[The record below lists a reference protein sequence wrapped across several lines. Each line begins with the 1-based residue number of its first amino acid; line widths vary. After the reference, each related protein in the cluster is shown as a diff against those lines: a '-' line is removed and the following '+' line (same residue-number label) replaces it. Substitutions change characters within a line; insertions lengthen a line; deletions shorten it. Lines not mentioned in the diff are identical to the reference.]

1 MKKVTVISGKG
12 GTGKTIVT
20 ANLTSMA
27 DNLVLADCDVDAP
40 NMHLLMAPEI
50 LNEDIFRGG
59 KLAVKN
65 NEKCIDCGLCKR
77 LCNFG
82 AITSDFEVDKLKC
95 EGCGLCVAKCPT
107 NALQLNIEDTGDIY
121 LSRSK
126 FGPMVHAKLGIGAEN
141 SGKLVSEVS
150 QKAEVLAKEQEKD
163 LVLVDGSPGIGC
175 PVVASLNGTDLA
187 LIVTEPTK
195 SGLADLKRVL
205 QVTEHF
211 DIPALVVINK
221 FDLNE
226 NIAVEIEEFCQEHD
240 IMLAGRIPFDS
251 LVVEAMRQ
259 GELIVEYSPESQ
271 VTSALKMIWERVNN
285 KLKE

>member
-20 ANLTSMA
+20 ANLTA
-27 DNLVLADCDVDAP
+27 LAQDLVLADCDVDAP
-40 NMHLLMAPEI
+40 NMHLLMKPKI
-50 LNEDIFRGG
+50 LEEQSYKGG
-59 KLAVKN
+59 KVAVKD
-65 NEKCIDCGLCKR
+65 EEECIDCGLCKK

-82 AITSDFEVDKLKC
+82 AVTDDYEIDEVKC
-95 EGCGLCVAKCPT
+95 EGCGLCAAKCPT
-107 NALQLNIEDTGDIY
+107 DALQLTVEKTGNIF
-121 LSRSK
+121 LSRSR

-150 QKAEVLAKEQEKD
+150 QKAEEIAKEQEKD
-163 LVLVDGSPGIGC
+163 LVLIDGSPGIGC
-175 PVVASLNGTDLA
+175 PVVASLNGADMT

-211 DIPALVVINK
+211 GINALVIINK
-221 FDLNE
+221 SDLNE
-226 NIAVEIEEFCQEHD
+226 DITVEIEEFCQQQD
-240 IMLAGRIPFDS
+240 IMLAGKIPFDS
-251 LVVEAMRQ
+251 KVVEAMRQ
-259 GELIVEYSPESQ
+259 GELIVDYNPESR
-271 VTSALKMIWERVNN
+271 VTAALKGIWKRVNN